1 MLRTPTQRAA
11 TELFQGTNLS
21 TIQLGV
27 SKKRV
32 ADEIHDILD
41 RAQIRSHHA
50 EPQVSVHTLMDR
62 LRDSPG
68 ARAVLIGTGGL
79 GTFMGVVG
87 TAQAAPVNTTA
98 AASTAPRSIVYL
110 GMNKDSSYEI
120 ASLKNVV
127 GEAGVTYLSTAK
139 TADSIAY
146 KGQTYDLT
154 KPEGCLAYAKALGLP
169 DDRAQALATVLSDTG
184 EGARDEAAQ
193 LARIF
198 REAETGKRTI
208 ERIVFSGHSIGSVIW
223 GDGNGMLQFT
233 TIGKLALVFPK
244 AAAQVEDLMIAACY
258 SGGESNME
266 NYRAMFPNLKTA
278 WAYDGSAPGSV
289 SGAIPHILRWEKATR
304 GPTADALKRTLAEGT
319 RKGENVAV
327 WTVTKGYNNG
337 QPQMSLED
345 ARKAWADGK
354 DIVAGFQSGATVVD
368 DPQSGPL
375 RQHYNAIQRML
386 GRSDLPADER
396 ASLST
401 ERDQVIRLL
410 FYKNV
415 GTMFQATYGSSIS
428 SAFAELGLPKPDFG
442 TLSRKDALATIQS
455 FDAKLSAAEKPSAAT
470 KALATRLHEGLVN
483 LSPSAIPT
491 AWL

>member
-1 MLRTPTQRAA
+1 M
-11 TELFQGTNLS
+11 
-21 TIQLGV
+21 
-27 SKKRV
+27 
-32 ADEIHDILD
+32 
-41 RAQIRSHHA
+41 
-50 EPQVSVHTLMDR
+50 
-62 LRDSPG
+62 
-68 ARAVLIGTGGL
+68 
-79 GTFMGVVG
+79 
-87 TAQAAPVNTTA
+87 
-98 AASTAPRSIVYL
+98 
-110 GMNKDSSYEI
+110 
-120 ASLKNVV
+120 
-127 GEAGVTYLSTAK
+127 
-139 TADSIAY
+139 
-146 KGQTYDLT
+146 
-154 KPEGCLAYAKALGLP
+154 
-169 DDRAQALATVLSDTG
+169 ATVLSDTG

-396 ASLST
+396 AIADAMART
-401 ERDQVIRLL
+401 NR
-410 FYKNV
+410 
-415 GTMFQATYGSSIS
+415 TMRG
-428 SAFAELGLPKPDFG
+428 
-442 TLSRKDALATIQS
+442 
-455 FDAKLSAAEKPSAAT
+455 AA
-470 KALATRLHEGLVN
+470 
-483 LSPSAIPT
+483 
-491 AWL
+491 